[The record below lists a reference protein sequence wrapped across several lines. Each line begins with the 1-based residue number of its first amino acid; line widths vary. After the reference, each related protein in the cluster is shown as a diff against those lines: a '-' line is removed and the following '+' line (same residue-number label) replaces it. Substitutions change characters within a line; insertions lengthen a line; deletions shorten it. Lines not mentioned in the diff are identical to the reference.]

1 MKIYKKSK
9 LSIICFL
16 VGMTLFLGIVFSSC
30 ASTSTVF
37 DIENLYSDTIK
48 ETVEIRCYDTE
59 YNNIGYATGCV
70 ISKDGQI
77 LTNKHVIMSND
88 NIFQHIEVRFYDNNN
103 FMPASIL
110 KVSET
115 EDLALIKIEQGTKDV
130 FTIGQSIKGGERVF
144 TIGNPN
150 GFGLSFAEGTVS
162 SPLRYVRYNGK
173 EIKTTQTSIIINEG
187 NSGGPLFNA
196 DGELIGLIT
205 FRLRNGS
212 GEIIQGVSFAL
223 HYSVLKDFLE

>member
-59 YNNIGYATGCV
+59 DNNIGYATGCV

-115 EDLALIKIEQGTKDV
+115 EDLALIKIEQGT
-130 FTIGQSIKGGERVF
+130 
-144 TIGNPN
+144 NPN